1 MGHGHGHGHRS
12 ASGRHLGALTGAFV
26 LTAAFMV
33 VEVTTGIATSSLALI
48 SDAAHMVTDVV
59 GLGLA
64 LLAILAANRTAD
76 RAANRAADRAAQRAG
91 NRAGRGQGRT
101 FGLYRAE
108 VLAALANAVLLF
120 GVAGYVLYEAVQRF
134 RDPPAVPGGPVLV
147 VALLG
152 LAVNI
157 GAFWLLRKG
166 STESLN
172 IRGAYLEVLAD
183 MVGSAGVLLSGLLTL
198 VFGWRYADPVI
209 GVAIGLWVLPRTWT
223 LARRS
228 LRILFQHAP
237 EGVDVE
243 RLTNALGALRG
254 VREVH
259 DVHVWTLTSGME
271 VASAHLTV
279 VVGTDQAEILQA
291 AQRLLATEYQIEH
304 ATLQVETGQ
313 TAAVCRELYW

>member
-1 MGHGHGHGHRS
+1 MSHGHGS
-12 ASGRHLGALTGAFV
+12 ASGRHLGALTAAFV
-26 LTAAFMV
+26 LTAAFAV
-33 VEVTTGIATSSLALI
+33 VELTAGIASSSLALI

-59 GLGLA
+59 GVGLA
-64 LLAILAANRTAD
+64 LVAILAAK
-76 RAANRAADRAAQRAG
+76 RAHPKAA
-91 NRAGRGQGRT
+91 RT

-120 GVAGYVLYEAVQRF
+120 GVAAYVLVEAIRRF
-134 RDPPAVPGGPVLV
+134 RDPPAVPGGTVLV

-157 GAFWLLRKG
+157 AAFALLRKG
-166 STESLN
+166 AEESLN
-172 IRGAYLEVLAD
+172 VRGAYLEVLAD
-183 MVGSAGVLLSGLLTL
+183 LVGSLGVLVSGALTL
-198 VFGWRYADPVI
+198 LFGWRYADPVI

-237 EGVDVE
+237 ERVDVDQ
-243 RLTNALGALRG
+243 LTKALCALHG

-279 VVGTDQAEILQA
+279 DAKTDQTAILRT
-291 AQRLLATEYQIEH
+291 AQQVLADEYQIEH
-304 ATLQVETGQ
+304 ATLQLETGE
-313 TAAVCRELYW
+313 AAAGCRELHW